1 MDLWEGLPGNP
12 ISRLY
17 SKFIFTYRK
26 W

>member
-1 MDLWEGLPGNP
+1 LTLWENLTGSH
-12 ISRLY
+12 ISELY